1 MAEINTRIILRNDT
15 AENWENSEVK
25 LKKGESAVEIIDGKA
40 KLKIATADDQTF
52 ASAAYVGGAEANVF
66 QVTLAKDATDIEAAI
81 AAVVGDAE
89 LAVGDIAIVKAT
101 IGDTDKISYTSYVY
115 DKVGVDE
122 QGKDRF
128 AWTAM
133 DGNYSASNVYTNDN
147 ITLAGTY
154 STIGN
159 FSKGKVVS
167 AGTSLQSLLTEML
180 SQRIQPG
187 DPTAPTATITAT
199 GDDGGK
205 EVGDTY
211 TKPTATITV
220 TTGSYT
226 NEGTST
232 GVKYLA
238 NNVTVAYGADP
249 DTATYK
255 VTNSAE
261 LGNNG
266 TVSIAASTYAP
277 GATSASYTDNS
288 VSYTFSGKAHN
299 EAGNVAKDNLGAN
312 SNPEKKIAAGD
323 LTVADK
329 SVSFRGYR
337 KMFVGNTTATT
348 LDSTAI
354 RALSLKNAKA
364 STTQFEVTVPE
375 GATNLVIAC
384 PTKSVGK
391 KYTLSNVQMFSAGV
405 WDDYTSKF
413 EQQNTADSA
422 ITVDGKVT
430 GQDAQIYNVY
440 MWKFA
445 ALKGDTK
452 FKITLASANA

>member
-1 MAEINTRIILRNDT
+1 MAEIKTRIILRNDT

-25 LKKGESAVEIIDGKA
+25 LKKGESAVEIVDGKA
-40 KLKIATADDQTF
+40 KLKIATADDQSF

-66 QVTLAKDATDIEAAI
+66 QVELAADETDIEAAI
-81 AAVVGDAE
+81 SKVVGSTE
-89 LAVGDIAIVKAT
+89 LAVGDIAIVKAG
-101 IGDTDKISYTSYVY
+101 IAGDKKSYTSYVW
-115 DKVGVDE
+115 DGANWV
-122 QGKDRF
+122 
-128 AWTAM
+128 AT
-133 DGNYSASNVYTNDN
+133 DGNYSAANVYTNDN

-154 STIGN
+154 SSIGN
-159 FSKGKVVS
+159 FSRGKVVS

-187 DPTAPTATITAT
+187 NPTAPTATITAT

-255 VTNSAE
+255 VTNSTE
-261 LGNNG
+261 LGNGG

-299 EAGNVAKDNLGAN
+299 EAGNVAKDNLGSN

-329 SVSFRGYR
+329 PVSFRGYR

-354 RALSLKNAKA
+354 RALSLKSAKA
-364 STTQFEVTVPE
+364 DAKQFEITVPE

-422 ITVDGKVT
+422 ITVDGKVA
-430 GQDAQIYNVY
+430 GQDAQNYNVY

-452 FKITLASANA
+452 FKITLANANA

>member
-1 MAEINTRIILRNDT
+1 MAEIKTRIILRNDS
-15 AENWENSEVK
+15 AENWADSEVE
-25 LKKGESAVEIIDGKA
+25 LRAGEAAVEIKDGKA
-40 KLKIATADDQTF
+40 KVKVATEDGQTF
-52 ASAAYVGGAEANVF
+52 SEAAYIGSEDAKVF
-66 QVTLAKDATDIEAAI
+66 QVELGATETDIEAAI
-81 AAVVGDAE
+81 AAVVNGAE
-89 LAVGDIAIVKAT
+89 LNKGDIAIVKAG
-101 IGDTDKISYTSYVY
+101 IAGDKKSYTSYVW
-115 DKVGVDE
+115 DGANWV
-122 QGKDRF
+122 
-128 AWTAM
+128 AT
-133 DGNYSASNVYTNDN
+133 DGNYSAANVYTNDN

-154 STIGN
+154 SSIGN

-261 LGNNG
+261 LGNGG

-299 EAGNVAKDNLGAN
+299 EAGNVAKDNLGSN

-364 STTQFEVTVPE
+364 STTQFEVTAPE

-422 ITVDGKVT
+422 IAVDGKVT
-430 GQDAQIYNVY
+430 GQDAQNYNVY

>member
-15 AENWENSEVK
+15 AANWEDSEVK
-25 LKKGESAVEIIDGKA
+25 LKAGEAAVEIIDGKA
-40 KLKIATADDQTF
+40 KLKIATADDQGF
-52 ASAAYVGGAEANVF
+52 AAAPYVGGAEANVF
-66 QVTLAKDATDIEAAI
+66 QVELTADETDIEAAI
-81 AAVVGDAE
+81 SKVVGSTE
-89 LAVGDIAIVKAT
+89 LAVGDIAIVKAG
-101 IGDTDKISYTSYVY
+101 IAGDKKSYTSYVW
-115 DKVGVDE
+115 DGANWV
-122 QGKDRF
+122 
-128 AWTAM
+128 AT
-133 DGNYSASNVYTNDN
+133 DGNYSAANVYTNDN

-154 STIGN
+154 SSIGN

-187 DPTAPTATITAT
+187 NPTAPTATITAT

-220 TTGSYT
+220 TSGSYT

-261 LGNNG
+261 LGNGG

-299 EAGNVAKDNLGAN
+299 EAGNVAKDNLGSN

-364 STTQFEVTVPE
+364 STTQFEVTAPE

-422 ITVDGKVT
+422 ITVDGKVA
-430 GQDAQIYNVY
+430 GQDAQNYNVY

-452 FKITLASANA
+452 FKITLANANA

>member
-15 AENWENSEVK
+15 AANWEDSEVK
-25 LKKGESAVEIIDGKA
+25 LKAGEAAVEIIDGKA
-40 KLKIATADDQTF
+40 KLKIATADDQGF
-52 ASAAYVGGAEANVF
+52 AAAPYVGGAEANVF
-66 QVTLAKDATDIEAAI
+66 QVELAADETDIEAAI
-81 AAVVGDAE
+81 SKVVGSTE
-89 LAVGDIAIVKAT
+89 LAVGDIAIVKAG
-101 IGDTDKISYTSYVY
+101 IAGDKKSYTSYVY
-115 DKVGVDE
+115 DGANWV
-122 QGKDRF
+122 
-128 AWTAM
+128 AT
-133 DGNYSASNVYTNDN
+133 DGNYSAANVYTNDN

-154 STIGN
+154 SSIGN

-187 DPTAPTATITAT
+187 NPTAPTAKITAT

-261 LGNNG
+261 LGNG
-266 TVSIAASTYAP
+266 DTVSIAASTYAP

-299 EAGNVAKDNLGAN
+299 EAGNVAKDNLGSN

-354 RALSLKNAKA
+354 RALSLMNAKA
-364 STTQFEVTVPE
+364 SPTQFEVTAPE

-422 ITVDGKVT
+422 ITVDGKVA
-430 GQDAQIYNVY
+430 GQDAQNYNVY

>member
-1 MAEINTRIILRNDT
+1 MAEIKTRIILRNDT

-25 LKKGESAVEIIDGKA
+25 LKKGESAVEIVDGKA
-40 KLKIATADDQTF
+40 KLKIATADDQEF
-52 ASAAYVGGAEANVF
+52 AAAPYIGGAEANVF
-66 QVTLAKDATDIEAAI
+66 QVELTADETDIEAAI
-81 AAVVGDAE
+81 SKVVGSTE
-89 LAVGDIAIVKAT
+89 LAVGDIAIVKAG
-101 IGDTDKISYTSYVY
+101 IAGDKKSYTSYVW
-115 DKVGVDE
+115 DGANWV
-122 QGKDRF
+122 
-128 AWTAM
+128 AT
-133 DGNYSASNVYTNDN
+133 DGNYSAANVYTNDN

-154 STIGN
+154 SSIGN

-187 DPTAPTATITAT
+187 NPTAPTAIITAT

-211 TKPTATITV
+211 TKPTAKITV

-232 GVKYLA
+232 GVKYLD
-238 NNVTVAYGADP
+238 NIVTVAFGADP

-261 LGNNG
+261 LGNGG

-299 EAGNVAKDNLGAN
+299 EAGNVAKDNLGSN

-337 KMFVGNTTATT
+337 KMFVGNTSATT
-348 LDSTAI
+348 LDSTAF
-354 RALSLKNAKA
+354 RALSLKSAKA
-364 STTQFEVTVPE
+364 STTQFEITVPE

-413 EQQNTADSA
+413 EQQNTADSP
-422 ITVDGKVT
+422 ITVDGKVA
-430 GQDAQIYNVY
+430 GQDAQNYNVY

>member
-1 MAEINTRIILRNDT
+1 MAEIKTRIILRNDT

-25 LKKGESAVEIIDGKA
+25 LKKGESAVEIVDGKA
-40 KLKIATADDQTF
+40 KLKIATADDQSF

-66 QVTLAKDATDIEAAI
+66 QVELAADETDIEAAI
-81 AAVVGDAE
+81 SKVVGSTE
-89 LAVGDIAIVKAT
+89 LAVGDIAIVKAG
-101 IGDTDKISYTSYVY
+101 IAGDKKSYTSYVW
-115 DKVGVDE
+115 DGANWV
-122 QGKDRF
+122 
-128 AWTAM
+128 AT
-133 DGNYSASNVYTNDN
+133 DGNYSAANVYTNDN

-154 STIGN
+154 SSIGN

-187 DPTAPTATITAT
+187 NPTAPTATITAT

-261 LGNNG
+261 LGNGG

-299 EAGNVAKDNLGAN
+299 EAGNVAKDNLGSN

-364 STTQFEVTVPE
+364 SPTQFEVTAPE

-422 ITVDGKVT
+422 ITVDGKVA
-430 GQDAQIYNVY
+430 GQDAQNYNVY

-452 FKITLASANA
+452 FKITLANANA

>member
-1 MAEINTRIILRNDT
+1 MAEIKTRIILRNDT

-25 LKKGESAVEIIDGKA
+25 LKKGESAVEIADGKA
-40 KLKIATADDQTF
+40 KLKIATADDQSF

-66 QVTLAKDATDIEAAI
+66 QVELAADETDIEAAI
-81 AAVVGDAE
+81 SKVVGSTE
-89 LAVGDIAIVKAT
+89 LAVGDIAIVKAG
-101 IGDTDKISYTSYVY
+101 IAGDKKSYTSYVW
-115 DKVGVDE
+115 DGANWV
-122 QGKDRF
+122 
-128 AWTAM
+128 AT
-133 DGNYSASNVYTNDN
+133 DGNYSAANVYTNDN

-154 STIGN
+154 SSIGN

-187 DPTAPTATITAT
+187 NPTAPTAKITAT

-261 LGNNG
+261 LGNGG

-277 GATSASYTDNS
+277 GATSASYTDDS

-299 EAGNVAKDNLGAN
+299 EAGNVAKDNLGSN

-364 STTQFEVTVPE
+364 SPNQFEVTAPE

-422 ITVDGKVT
+422 ITVDGKVA
-430 GQDAQIYNVY
+430 GQDAQNYNVY

>member
-1 MAEINTRIILRNDT
+1 MAEIKTRIILRNDT

-25 LKKGESAVEIIDGKA
+25 LKKGESAVEIVDGKA

-52 ASAAYVGGAEANVF
+52 TSAAYVGGAEANVF
-66 QVTLAKDATDIEAAI
+66 QVELAADETDIEAAI
-81 AAVVGDAE
+81 SKVVGSTE
-89 LAVGDIAIVKAT
+89 LAVGDIAIVKAG
-101 IGDTDKISYTSYVY
+101 IAGDKKSYTSYVW
-115 DKVGVDE
+115 DGANWV
-122 QGKDRF
+122 
-128 AWTAM
+128 AT
-133 DGNYSASNVYTNDN
+133 DGNYSAANVYTNDN

-154 STIGN
+154 SSIGN
-159 FSKGKVVS
+159 FSRGKVVS

-187 DPTAPTATITAT
+187 NPTAPTATITAT

-211 TKPTATITV
+211 TKPTAKITV

-226 NEGTST
+226 NEGTFT

-261 LGNNG
+261 LGNGG

-277 GATSASYTDNS
+277 GATSASYTDDS

-299 EAGNVAKDNLGAN
+299 EAGNVAKDNLGSN

-364 STTQFEVTVPE
+364 SPNQFEVTAPE

-422 ITVDGKVT
+422 ITVDGKVA
-430 GQDAQIYNVY
+430 GQDAQNYNVY